1 MHSCFWYFKCEYLR
15 KSYPNVSSLE
25 SEGLCNCLFGESIL
39 PLSTIKLLESELF
52 RKCGICVSQFITITS
67 RPGNHFCIGI
77 DANGKWQNSLLIWM
91 HVYIKNKTSMAGHM
105 QTRDYIIYI
114 FYMFDAF
121 ISLLIFF
128 SFFFFDLSS
137 TSIIVSVIIWYFI
150 W

>member
-1 MHSCFWYFKCEYLR
+1 
-15 KSYPNVSSLE
+15 
-25 SEGLCNCLFGESIL
+25 
-39 PLSTIKLLESELF
+39 
-52 RKCGICVSQFITITS
+52 
-67 RPGNHFCIGI
+67 
-77 DANGKWQNSLLIWM
+77 M

-150 W
+150 